1 MHFCKILSTFLF
13 LFISFISYSQGV
25 GIPSKK
31 GGIGFGNLPTFNGI
45 RFNFADKNVEKISG
59 INVTVW
65 QTKVDSLQ
73 TGTVNGI
80 SIGVPLAIG
89 TENKSGIG
97 IGIFGVVATKNL
109 SGLNFG
115 GLGVGAGGH
124 LTGFNVGGLGIGS
137 GGNVKGITIG
147 GLGAGAGENAT
158 GINIGGLGVGA
169 GGNLTGFNFGGLG
182 AGAGKNVS
190 GINLAVLGV
199 GAGTDLKGITIAC
212 LGAGAGG
219 MVKGIT
225 IAGLGVGAG
234 KELNGLVISA
244 LAAGSPRIKAIV
256 ISPVVGGVS
265 VHGIIVAP
273 IHLLVGPIKK
283 NKHGDDHAK
292 WDEADVTL
300 KGISVSIFNKV
311 NGQQHGV
318 TLGAVNYTRKLRGVQ
333 FGLINI
339 VKENPKGLRVLPV
352 FNMRFGKKSE

>member
-1 MHFCKILSTFLF
+1 MFCRKTVLAIL
-13 LFISFISYSQGV
+13 LFITSFISYSQGV

-31 GGIGFGNLPTFNGI
+31 GGIGFGNLSTFNGI
-45 RFNFADKNVEKISG
+45 RFNFSDKNVEKISG

-65 QTKVDSLQ
+65 QTKVDSTQ

-89 TENKSGIG
+89 TKNKNGIG
-97 IGIFGVVATKNL
+97 IGIFGVVATENL

-137 GGNVKGITIG
+137 GGNLKGITIG

-190 GINLAVLGV
+190 GITLAALGV

-219 MVKGIT
+219 TVKGIT

-234 KELNGLVISA
+234 KELNGLAISA
-244 LAAGSPRIKAIV
+244 LAAGSPKIKAIV
-256 ISPVVGGVS
+256 IAPVVGGES
-265 VHGIIVAP
+265 VHGIIIAP
-273 IHLLVGPIKK
+273 FHLLVGPFKK
-283 NKHGDDHAK
+283 FKNSSGDSIHH
-292 WDEADVTL
+292 EHNVTF
-300 KGISVSIFNKV
+300 KGASVSLFNKV
-311 NGQQHGV
+311 NGQQKGIMLGV
-318 TLGAVNYTRKLRGVQ
+318 VNYTKKIRGVQ

-339 VKENPKGLRVLPV
+339 VKENPKGLRVLPL
-352 FNMRFGKKSE
+352 FNMRFGKKAE